1 MDVLSLLQ
9 PEPPPPR
16 RLTRTEA
23 LLASFAVHLMLL
35 LLALFLPQ
43 HLPAPLLAF
52 LTARP
57 PRTEPAPEPAAE
69 NPAQAGAAPA
79 QPKRPP
85 AQPQIP
91 LTFAYVRL
99 PHDTAS
105 AKKNPKAPLL
115 SDKNRQAR
123 QPVPTPPKVT
133 QFSIDPHA
141 EGNSIER
148 VEPDPSRPEG
158 PESPKESETAS
169 KRGAGGGGGGSE
181 SAQRLPGNGG
191 SGASPEPLT
200 PEAPGGTSRAG
211 AGAAGGVPTPALPP
225 GSPGEGAGE
234 GVAGTLRDTLTEMQS
249 GEYKFAFRN
258 PAYLRGGSYGS
269 MSFDTQD
276 FPWGDYARKVYLA
289 IRNNWL
295 ARIPLAAREGIRGF
309 VCWRFLI
316 EKNGVISQ
324 ILSTRPS
331 AVPPFDKAASDAIRA
346 SGPLPPLP
354 EGFPKDREGAT
365 FCFYYNMYPGEAE

>member
-23 LLASFAVHLMLL
+23 LLLSFALHLLVL

-52 LTARP
+52 LAARP
-57 PRTEPAPEPAAE
+57 PRSEIEPDASAV
-69 NPAQAGAAPA
+69 NQARAGTASAPA
-79 QPKRPP
+79 EPKRPL

-158 PESPKESETAS
+158 PESPK
-169 KRGAGGGGGGSE
+169 
-181 SAQRLPGNGG
+181 
-191 SGASPEPLT
+191 
-200 PEAPGGTSRAG
+200 
-211 AGAAGGVPTPALPP
+211 
-225 GSPGEGAGE
+225 
-234 GVAGTLRDTLTEMQS
+234 
-249 GEYKFAFRN
+249 
-258 PAYLRGGSYGS
+258 
-269 MSFDTQD
+269 
-276 FPWGDYARKVYLA
+276 
-289 IRNNWL
+289 
-295 ARIPLAAREGIRGF
+295 
-309 VCWRFLI
+309 
-316 EKNGVISQ
+316 
-324 ILSTRPS
+324 
-331 AVPPFDKAASDAIRA
+331 
-346 SGPLPPLP
+346 
-354 EGFPKDREGAT
+354 
-365 FCFYYNMYPGEAE
+365 